1 MEKRL
6 KTIWIIMMF
15 VILST
20 TFLMINPDSKL
31 ALMYRN
37 IRNSTDGMIIPKM
50 IILLIVIISVIIALK
65 KNLTKWAIEFRDH
78 TTVTILVFFQT
89 RNLLS
94 KQKQRILNTFQTF
107 STNSS
112 KIQQNFLVVLNS

>member
-1 MEKRL
+1 
-6 KTIWIIMMF
+6 MMF